1 MQDMFKSMDLDG
13 AGKIR
18 WEQAR
23 VVMAK
28 MGRKM
33 TDDQFAKLVDR
44 YDIDKNGIFSHFCCF
59 HVLRPMHPQVIWNFQ
74 SFAQCT

>member
-1 MQDMFKSMDLDG
+1 MHVQDELLLMQEMFKSMDLDG

-28 MGRKM
+28 MGRKL
-33 TDDQFAKLVDR
+33 TDAQFAKLVDR
-44 YDIDKNGIFSHFCCF
+44 YDIDKNGAGVC
-59 HVLRPMHPQVIWNFQ
+59 RPFL
-74 SFAQCT
+74 SLSCARR